1 MERIRMRKQKAEDEQ
16 GSPLFQ
22 GLALSKVKVKERE
35 RLRMEEIG
43 LNNVFEYTEFEIT
56 LLSM

>member
-1 MERIRMRKQKAEDEQ
+1 MRKQKAEDEQ